1 MSIARHP
8 CPCSWNTLIVPLQ
21 TSPTGRCTQCTEV
34 CLWVCQERG
43 FGLGNTSVFLIAS
56 LKMSQAMP
64 FLGSPLD
71 LPLLSAHCFSTVNSQ
86 REILIVH
93 LSCACLCNLMTVFL
107 SCIKADIFMIVK
119 IMAAHMHKSVFF
131 FCSFVCTIKNSEAY

>member
-1 MSIARHP
+1 M
-8 CPCSWNTLIVPLQ
+8 
-21 TSPTGRCTQCTEV
+21 
-34 CLWVCQERG
+34 
-43 FGLGNTSVFLIAS
+43 GNTSVFLIAS

-107 SCIKADIFMIVK
+107 SCIKADIFMIIKV
-119 IMAAHMHKSVFF
+119 MAAHMHKSVFF
-131 FCSFVCTIKNSEAY
+131 VALFPKCISFPIFLYSECHSRCTMVERATAVANGLILVDWDGSNIPCPH